1 MGFVPAAQ
9 YFLANISFLVLGF
22 HRKPKQKDPD
32 KGIKG
37 GVMPPKKPSGAAIP
51 RTPAYRSR
59 DEEAKALM
67 MKQVSFT
74 DGSSAST
81 VNLAFPE
88 FFIGVKTFSKGS
100 GSQTGDPDKLV
111 HTPAPLVE
119 NPFAS
124 VEARDSYGYASG
136 DAPFVVAVTRE
147 FMEKSL
153 SHSRDGEIPERSSV
167 F

>member
-74 DGSSAST
+74 DGSSASR
-81 VNLAFPE
+81 N
-88 FFIGVKTFSKGS
+88 KT
-100 GSQTGDPDKLV
+100 PV
-111 HTPAPLVE
+111 
-119 NPFAS
+119 
-124 VEARDSYGYASG
+124 
-136 DAPFVVAVTRE
+136 
-147 FMEKSL
+147 
-153 SHSRDGEIPERSSV
+153 
-167 F
+167 

>member
-81 VNLAFPE
+81 VNLAFIPRVFRWGE
-88 FFIGVKTFSKGS
+88 DIFEGVCVPNRGP
-100 GSQTGDPDKLV
+100 G
-111 HTPAPLVE
+111 
-119 NPFAS
+119 
-124 VEARDSYGYASG
+124 
-136 DAPFVVAVTRE
+136 
-147 FMEKSL
+147 
-153 SHSRDGEIPERSSV
+153 
-167 F
+167 

>member
-22 HRKPKQKDPD
+22 HRKPKQKDSD

-37 GVMPPKKPSGAAIP
+37 GDMPPKKPSGAAIP

-81 VNLAFPE
+81 VRP
-88 FFIGVKTFSKGS
+88 GVLLRMPS
-100 GSQTGDPDKLV
+100 
-111 HTPAPLVE
+111 A
-119 NPFAS
+119 
-124 VEARDSYGYASG
+124 
-136 DAPFVVAVTRE
+136 
-147 FMEKSL
+147 
-153 SHSRDGEIPERSSV
+153 
-167 F
+167 